1 MPEIDLDKLYA
12 LIDVLQMQR
21 NQASD
26 ACAQVQADLIC
37 AQQEIHRLKGNLK
50 ESPKEGIENGN
61 ADT

>member
-26 ACAQVQADLIC
+26 ACAQAQADLAC
-37 AQQEIHRLKGNLK
+37 ARQEIHRFK
-50 ESPKEGIENGN
+50 ESLKEGIENGN
-61 ADT
+61 ADK